1 MRSLE
6 YCSQCLNP
14 STRPNSAWTDG
25 VCRPCQYS
33 DGVNPVEAALRMD
46 ELRELVKR
54 HTRTTRSSRWQCI
67 VGVSG
72 GKDST
77 RQALWVREQ
86 LGLAPLLV
94 TVAYPPRQMSVIG
107 TQNLSNLTN
116 HGFDV
121 LFVGPAPR
129 RSRQLV
135 REAFL
140 RFGNW
145 ARPTEMALFAGVPR
159 IAIEKRIP
167 LILWGENS
175 AIQLG
180 ETGMMGGSIW
190 DGNNLRAM
198 NTLSGGDLGWFL
210 DIVGDQRL
218 LRPYEF
224 PTVEEIERARV
235 QTVFLGP
242 AWRDW
247 SNGTNSAIA
256 LTHGLIFRALDAPIT
271 DDPYGTGSVDE
282 LFMTVNHYVK
292 WCKFGFGRATDTYN
306 LMIRQGLMTREE
318 AVPLVERYD
327 GQCPDED
334 IAAFCT
340 YVGIDAETFWAT
352 VRRFA
357 DSELFNLSAE
367 RPTPRFKVGEGV

>member
-1 MRSLE
+1 MR
-6 YCSQCLNP
+6 CLNP
-14 STRPNSAWTDG
+14 STRPNSVWERG
-25 VCRPCQYS
+25 ICRPCQYS
-33 DGVNPVEAALRMD
+33 EGVGSLDAALRMA
-46 ELRELVKR
+46 ELRGLVKK
-54 HTRTTRSSRWQCI
+54 HTRTRRNSRWQCI

-86 LGLAPLLV
+86 LGLTPLLV
-94 TVAYPPRQMSVIG
+94 TVAYPPRQMSLIG
-107 TQNLSNLTN
+107 AQNLSNLTN
-116 HGFDV
+116 LGFDV

-129 RSRQLV
+129 RSQRLV

-180 ETGMMGGSIW
+180 ETGMMGRSIW

-198 NTLSGGDLGWFL
+198 NTLSGGGLDWFI
-210 DIVGDQRL
+210 DVVADPEL

-247 SNGTNSAIA
+247 SNEINSSIA
-256 LTHGLIFRALDAPIT
+256 LTHGLMFRPLDAPLT
-271 DDPYGTGSVDE
+271 DDPHGTGSVDE

-306 LMIRQGLMTREE
+306 LMVRQGWMTREE
-318 AVPLVERYD
+318 AIPLVERYD
-327 GQCPDED
+327 GQCPDVD

-340 YVGIDAETFWAT
+340 YIGIDADTFWAT
-352 VRRFA
+352 VRQFA
-357 DSELFNLSAE
+357 DVELFELSGE
-367 RPTPRFKVGEGV
+367 RPIPRFKVGEGV